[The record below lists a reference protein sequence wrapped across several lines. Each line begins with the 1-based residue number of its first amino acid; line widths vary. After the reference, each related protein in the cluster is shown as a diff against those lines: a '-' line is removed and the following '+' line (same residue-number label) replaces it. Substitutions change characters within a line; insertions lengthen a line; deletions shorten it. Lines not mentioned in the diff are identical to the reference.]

1 MPDFLIWPAVALVL
15 GFVAMLLF
23 KPAIDKKIGGITHA
37 SKDSFSFERPQ
48 EGGEPQS
55 SLLPFVQ
62 LMKEPISPSAL
73 AREQPINNQLQSFG
87 LQTDS
92 EKISVL
98 IRVLANTRI
107 ELEFNNIAHTIF
119 GSQVALLI
127 NIAGTTYGVTHQN
140 AEAVFAQAVK
150 SYPELHENKT
160 MQNWLAYLS
169 NSNLISI
176 DGDRID
182 ITQYGKDFLKHL
194 VDTRQAHQ
202 RYG

>member
-1 MPDFLIWPAVALVL
+1 MPDLLIWPAVALIL

-23 KPAIDKKIGGITHA
+23 KPAIDRKIAGITRA
-37 SKDSFSFERPQ
+37 SKDSVSFERPQ

-55 SLLPFVQ
+55 TLLPFVQ
-62 LMKEPISPSAL
+62 LMKEPISLSAL

-87 LQTDS
+87 LQTDG
-92 EKISVL
+92 EKIAVL
-98 IRVLANTRI
+98 VRVLANTRV

-119 GSQVALLI
+119 GSQVGLLI
-127 NIAGTTYGVTHQN
+127 NIAGTNYGVTN
-140 AEAVFAQAVK
+140 ENVEAVFEQAK
-150 SYPELHENKT
+150 KTYPELYENRT
-160 MQNWLAYLS
+160 IQEWLGYLV
-169 NSNLISI
+169 NSNLVTN
-176 DGDRID
+176 DGSRID